1 MIVPRG
7 EGSLFVST
15 AKQHCLKVYLAG
27 LENSRD
33 QIDDLV
39 LFVEGSGPVL
49 RPIHLK
55 PDLGCYELMLPAGMY
70 HLRVKFTI
78 GRKTFKRSLSAIK
91 VPPAVSV
98 RFDLA
103 QAITDAIAGAIGP
116 SRKVSHRAA
125 AWTAGA

>member
-1 MIVPRG
+1 M
-7 EGSLFVST
+7 ST
-15 AKQHCLKVYLAG
+15 DKQHRLKIYLAG

-33 QIDDLV
+33 RIDELV

-55 PDLGCYELMLPAGMY
+55 PESSCYELLLPAGMY

-78 GRKTFKRSLSAIK
+78 GRRTFKRSLSAIK

-116 SRKVSHRAA
+116 SRKVSHSAS